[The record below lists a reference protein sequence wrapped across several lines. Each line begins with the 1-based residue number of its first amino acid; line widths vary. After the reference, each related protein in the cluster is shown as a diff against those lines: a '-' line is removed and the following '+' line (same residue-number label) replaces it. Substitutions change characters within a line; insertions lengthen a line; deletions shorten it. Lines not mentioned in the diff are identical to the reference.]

1 MVDNAKGPFEDPN
14 DISDLDSIFDLPAAI
29 TDNVKLV
36 EAYNVIVSRLKRES
50 QHVKMNT
57 VQLLLIE
64 RIANN
69 YVALKAK
76 ERHAIGD
83 VGGFAHTT
91 AQKDF
96 NTFWLTMTQ
105 QFQRSLERSTGN
117 EREAALVEALGIIR
131 GVLAKESPAVRNRL
145 MEQMAD
151 AFEGQG
157 L

>member
-1 MVDNAKGPFEDPN
+1 MGVPFEDPN
-14 DISDLDSIFDLPAAI
+14 DISDLDGIFDLPEAI
-29 TDNVKLV
+29 TKDPKLV
-36 EAYNVIVSRLKRES
+36 EAYNVIVNRLKRES

-69 YVALKAK
+69 YIGLKSK

-96 NTFWLTMTQ
+96 NTFWLGMTQ
-105 QFQRSLERSTGN
+105 QFQRSLEKSVGG
-117 EREAALVEALGIIR
+117 EREAALVEALSIIR
-131 GVLAKESPAVRNRL
+131 GVLAKESPQVRNRL
-145 MEQMAD
+145 MGQLAD
-151 AFEGQG
+151 AFETQG